1 MPPSHSRGAQAAS
14 RDARL
19 GASSRSPRRWTLTFL
34 LTALSLGLLLS
45 GSGCKTVSSWFS
57 SGDSTNS
64 PPVAVPADAPAAA
77 PVVTAVE
84 PPPVTTPT
92 PAPES
97 TTNSPAGSTSEATPN
112 LLSKWWSSV
121 TKLFSGSEK
130 KAPPPVFDEA
140 DMAALADV
148 LTNAQAASLI
158 DAQTN
163 HPAANPPPP
172 PATNAPVV
180 TPPAPPV
187 AAPVVAPVAPPV
199 AVAAPPPITNPPP
212 PPVVV
217 APAPASPPVVST
229 APPATNA
236 PPVALLP
243 GDRLNE
249 GDVIQIAFPGASNLN
264 AIVKIPA
271 DGFIRLPF
279 STNIQAAGLTLEQL
293 REAVLNNY
301 ESQLQLREVTIT
313 VVNSSS
319 AVYVSGAVLRPGRIP
334 IVRPMTALEAVME
347 AGGFDP
353 NRAKPSRVT
362 VIRYQGGKQITHKVD
377 LQRVLDGKP
386 GEPFYLKPFDILYV
400 PSKTFNF

>member
-14 RDARL
+14 LDARL
-19 GASSRSPRRWTLTFL
+19 GANSPPPRRWALTFL

-64 PPVAVPADAPAAA
+64 PPAVVPADAPAAA
-77 PVVTAVE
+77 PAVAAVK
-84 PPPVTTPT
+84 PPPVTKPA

-97 TTNSPAGSTSEATPN
+97 TTNSPAGSPPETTPN
-112 LLSKWWSSV
+112 LLSKWWSSI
-121 TKLFSGSEK
+121 TKLFSSSEK
-130 KAPPPVFDEA
+130 KAPPPAFDEA

-148 LTNAQAASLI
+148 LTNAQAASLV
-158 DAQTN
+158 DPPTN
-163 HPAANPPPP
+163 HPVTNPPPSV
-172 PATNAPVV
+172 AQAPVV

-187 AAPVVAPVAPPV
+187 APPVV
-199 AVAAPPPITNPPP
+199 VAAP

-217 APAPASPPVVST
+217 APAPVKPPVVSA

-400 PSKTFNF
+400 PAKTFNF

>member
-1 MPPSHSRGAQAAS
+1 MNTNSHMPPSHSRIAPAAAL
-14 RDARL
+14 DARL
-19 GASSRSPRRWTLTFL
+19 GAASRPPRRWALTFL
-34 LTALSLGLLLS
+34 LAALSLGLLLS
-45 GSGCKTVSSWFS
+45 GSGCQTVSSWFS
-57 SGDSTNS
+57 SGDAASS
-64 PPVAVPADAPAAA
+64 LPVAVPAEVPATVA
-77 PVVTAVE
+77 E
-84 PPPVTTPT
+84 PPPVTTPSPP
-92 PAPES
+92 PAS
-97 TTNSPAGSTSEATPN
+97 TTNSAAEPTSAATPN
-112 LLSKWWSSV
+112 LLSKWWSSI
-121 TKLFSGSEK
+121 TKLFSGSEP
-130 KAPPPVFDEA
+130 KASPAVFDEA

-148 LTNAQAASLI
+148 LTNAQAASLVVET
-158 DAQTN
+158 QTN
-163 HPAANPPPP
+163 APADNPPPP
-172 PATNAPVV
+172 PTK
-180 TPPAPPV
+180 
-187 AAPVVAPVAPPV
+187 
-199 AVAAPPPITNPPP
+199 
-212 PPVVV
+212 
-217 APAPASPPVVST
+217 ASVISV

-236 PPVALLP
+236 PAPAVVVAPPPTNAPVVIAAPPPAIAPVAVPAPPATNAPAVALLP

-264 AIVKIPA
+264 AVVKIPA
-271 DGFIRLPF
+271 DGIIRLPF

-313 VVNSSS
+313 VVTSSS

-334 IVRPMTALEAVME
+334 VVRPMTALEAVME

-400 PSKTFNF
+400 PAKTFNF